1 MERSPQGG
9 PLSPLLAN
17 GLLNEVDKER
27 EPCGL
32 SFVGY
37 ADDCTV
43 DVGSWRA
50 GPDAMETLKQ
60 LYGQSPPAAHQR
72 GEERGGAPARPHIP
86 LVQRLVR
93 KVRRGQTACGLQ
105 GPWGDEGASLQD
117 HDPKRWTE
125 HAVRLC

>member
-1 MERSPQGG
+1 MRALVRGLRRRLYRGRRVMAGG
-9 PLSPLLAN
+9 PRRHGDAQAAL
-17 GLLNEVDKER
+17 
-27 EPCGL
+27 
-32 SFVGY
+32 
-37 ADDCTV
+37 
-43 DVGSWRA
+43 RA
-50 GPDAMETLKQ
+50 T
-60 LYGQSPPAAHQR
+60 PPAAHQR